1 MSLTDFVGIVSATG
15 TAKMTAIG
23 DVKHRGAYDPVKDFY
38 KPARDAIVKNHKNG
52 GTAVVLAQQLKK
64 VTDPKKKPHYAQ
76 IASGYKKWWGSNSL
90 TWFSPTGGSHAAHG
104 VEVTVNPDLGLDV
117 NGTKHLIRVHFPKK
131 LTKAQADLAL
141 QLMGQ
146 VLGPSSALLDARK
159 SRLRGA
165 TASNPA
171 LVALIDAE
179 LLYIA
184 TLWPSV

>member
-1 MSLTDFVGIVSATG
+1 MSLTDFVGIVSSTG
-15 TAKMTAIG
+15 TAKMNAIKE
-23 DVKHRGAYDPVKDFY
+23 VKHRGAYDPVKDFY
-38 KPARDAIVKNHKNG
+38 KPARDAIVKNHKTG
-52 GTAVVLAQQLKK
+52 GNAAALAAQLKK
-64 VTDPKKKPHYAQ
+64 VVDPKKKPHYAQ
-76 IASGYKKWWGSNSL
+76 IASGYKKWWGKNSL
-90 TWFSPTGGSHAAHG
+90 TWFAPAGGTHSAHG
-104 VEVTVNPDLGLDV
+104 VDVSVNPDLGLDV

-131 LTKAQADLAL
+131 LTKAQADLSL

-159 SRLRGA
+159 SKLRAA

-184 TLWPSV
+184 TLWPNL